1 MVMVMKRLTNSRQ
14 RQKGMSSFGW
24 IAVVGI
30 FAFLLI
36 TFFKVFPMYY
46 DNFKL
51 KSAMEAVQLDESIDA
66 KSKREIWESLRKR
79 LYINEVRSI
88 QREHVTMARKDGK
101 TTVTVNYELRDNYV
115 GNLFIGGSFVE
126 SIVIDR

>member
-1 MVMVMKRLTNSRQ
+1 MKRLTNSRH

-24 IAVVGI
+24 IAVAGI

-66 KSKREIWESLRKR
+66 KSKREIWQSLRKR

-88 QREHVTMARKDGK
+88 QREHVTMERKDGK
-101 TTVTVNYELRDNYV
+101 TTVTVSYELRDNYV

>member
-1 MVMVMKRLTNSRQ
+1 MKRLTNSRQ

-46 DNFKL
+46 DNYKL
-51 KSAMEAVQLDESIDA
+51 KSSLDSLRLDQSVDA
-66 KSKREIWESLRKR
+66 KSKREIWISLQKG
-79 LYINEVRSI
+79 LYINEVRDI
-88 QREHVTMARKDGK
+88 KREHVTMERKDGK
-101 TTVTVNYELRDNYV
+101 TTVTVSYEVRDSYV

>member
-1 MVMVMKRLTNSRQ
+1 MKRLTNSRH

-24 IAVVGI
+24 IAVVGV

-46 DNFKL
+46 GNYKL
-51 KSAMEAVQLDESIDA
+51 QSAMEAVQLDGSVDA
-66 KSKREIWESLRKR
+66 KSKREIWTSLSKR
-79 LYINEVRSI
+79 LYINEVRDI
-88 QREHVTMARKDGK
+88 KREHVTMERKDGK
-101 TTVTVNYELRDNYV
+101 TTVTVSYEVRDAYV
-115 GNLFIGGSFVE
+115 GNLFIGGKFVE

>member
-1 MVMVMKRLTNSRQ
+1 MKRLMNSRQ

-24 IAVVGI
+24 IAVMGI
-30 FAFLLI
+30 FAFLVI

-46 DNFKL
+46 ENFKL
-51 KSAMEAVQLDESIDA
+51 QSVMEAIQLDESIDA
-66 KSKREIWESLRKR
+66 KSKRDIWQSLRKR

-88 QREHVTMARKDGK
+88 QRENVTMERKDGK

>member
-1 MVMVMKRLTNSRQ
+1 MKRLTNSRH

-30 FAFLLI
+30 FGFLLI
-36 TFFKVFPMYY
+36 TFFKIFPMFYGNY
-46 DNFKL
+46 KL
-51 KSAMEAVQLDESIDA
+51 QSAMEAVRLDESVDS
-66 KSKREIWESLRKR
+66 KSKREIWTSLQKR
-79 LYINEVRSI
+79 LYINEVRDI
-88 QREHVTMARKDGK
+88 QREHVTMERKDGK
-101 TTVTVNYELRDNYV
+101 TTVTVSYEVRDNYV

>member
-1 MVMVMKRLTNSRQ
+1 MNRLTNSRH

-30 FAFLLI
+30 FGFLVI

-46 DNFKL
+46 DNYKV
-51 KSAMEAVQLDESIDA
+51 KSVLESLQQDSEIDP
-66 KSKREIWESLRKR
+66 KSKRAIWDSLNKR
-79 LYINEVRSI
+79 LYINEVRNI
-88 QREHVTMARKDGK
+88 QRENVKMVRKDGK
-101 TTVTVNYELRDNYV
+101 TTVTITYRLEDEYI
-115 GNLFIGGSFVE
+115 GNLFIGGSFAE